1 MLKDIKLRGRYF
13 AAEATFEMFQGNDRL
28 SIIYGKNGSGKS
40 TITNAIVHATG
51 KNIEG
56 IDYAE
61 LLDEK
66 GGQYSDKDNIYVF
79 NEDYVNS
86 KVKFKEDGLNT
97 IILIGDLVGLEERIQ
112 NLKHKIEE
120 KNNRI
125 SIIKDDLK
133 VRQDADNP
141 KSLSYCSTQ
150 IVQRLCDDMCWA
162 GREKEI
168 RNLKR
173 NAPVKE
179 NVVNEIIQIQVPDK
193 LDQIRQRFEKNIKL
207 LNQVRENAA
216 ERLKDTAG
224 INLKYDEEDLQTLLK
239 QKIEKPMLSDREEKI
254 IHLIECGKA
263 DDVEKMQSIFSATET
278 DYCPYCFQEVTSEYK
293 KGLVE
298 SIKKVLSKEVDL
310 HKKSLER
317 YLFNNVE
324 VDFKDYEA
332 IYSRLVLAC
341 NNKIEEI
348 NKEIRE
354 IEIVI
359 LRKIKSPYEPITD
372 FKTELSD
379 KLKEYEE
386 LRLELQEKIITYNK
400 AVDERSSLEKELLID
415 NKYIAHLELENEIK
429 HFKEVEEE
437 IKKLKLE
444 YESLE
449 KELKDDRKDLNDL
462 YSEKKNTRL
471 AVDLINKS
479 LRYVFFSKDRLEI
492 KVDNDKYNLYARGI
506 PVKPNCVSF
515 GERNIIA
522 LCYFFTELLSNQEA
536 KNKYTK
542 KIVAII
548 DDPVSSFD
556 FDNKVGIMSL
566 LKDKIS
572 SIIKNNDESQVA
584 VLTHDF
590 QCYYDLLKIAD
601 EIKKEVSSESSGKK
615 KLSYKGMELKN
626 KDLNNL
632 KNNYNEYS
640 ELFKIIYK
648 YACDEKG
655 EYEYVIGNVMR
666 RILEAFSTFVYKK
679 GIEEV
684 STDDT
689 ILMCI
694 DDENC
699 ARYFKNLMYRL
710 VLHGESHMEER
721 VKALQDTDFL
731 DFISEEAKK
740 RTAREV
746 ICFLYKLNS
755 RHVLA
760 HLDGEKYVEN
770 NINKWLEQIKELND

>member
-66 GGQYSDKDNIYVF
+66 GGQYLDKDNIYVF

-86 KVKFKEDGLNT
+86 KVKVKEDGLNT
-97 IILIGDLVGLEERIQ
+97 IILIGDLVGLEEKIQ
-112 NLKHKIEE
+112 SLERKIEE

-125 SIIKDDLK
+125 SIIKDNLK
-133 VRQDADNP
+133 VHQYADNP

-150 IVQRLCDDMCWA
+150 IFHRLCDDMCWA

-168 RNLKR
+168 RKLKR

-224 INLKYDEEDLQTLLK
+224 INLNYDEEDLQTLLK
-239 QKIEKPMLSDREEKI
+239 QKIEKPVLSDREEKI

-278 DYCPYCFQEVTSEYK
+278 NNCPYCFQEVTSEYK

-324 VDFKDYEA
+324 VDFNGYEA
-332 IYSRLVLAC
+332 IDSILVLAC
-341 NNKIEEI
+341 KNKIEEI

-359 LRKIKSPYEPITD
+359 LRKIKSPYEPIID

-386 LRLELQEKIITYNK
+386 LRLKLQGEINTYNK
-400 AVDERSSLEKELLID
+400 AVEEKSSLEKELLID

-437 IKKLKLE
+437 IKKLKSE

-449 KELKDDRKDLNDL
+449 KELKDNRKDLNDL
-462 YSEKKNTRL
+462 YSEKNNTKL

-492 KVDNDKYNLYARGI
+492 KVDNDKYNLYARGVS
-506 PVKPNCVSF
+506 VKPNCVSF

-542 KIVAII
+542 KVVAII

-590 QCYYDLLKIAD
+590 QCYYDLQKIAD
-601 EIKKEVSSESSGKK
+601 EIMKEVKTESSGKK
-615 KLSYKGMELKN
+615 KLSYHGRELKN
-626 KDLNNL
+626 KALISL

-648 YACDEKG
+648 YACGEIG

-699 ARYFKNLMYRL
+699 ARYYKNLMYRL

-721 VKALQDTDFL
+721 VKALKGAEFPE
-731 DFISEEAKK
+731 FISEEAKK

-760 HLDGEKYVEN
+760 HLDGEKDVEN

>member
-1 MLKDIKLRGRYF
+1 M
-13 AAEATFEMFQGNDRL
+13 
-28 SIIYGKNGSGKS
+28 
-40 TITNAIVHATG
+40 
-51 KNIEG
+51 
-56 IDYAE
+56 
-61 LLDEK
+61 
-66 GGQYSDKDNIYVF
+66 
-79 NEDYVNS
+79 
-86 KVKFKEDGLNT
+86 
-97 IILIGDLVGLEERIQ
+97 
-112 NLKHKIEE
+112 
-120 KNNRI
+120 
-125 SIIKDDLK
+125 
-133 VRQDADNP
+133 
-141 KSLSYCSTQ
+141 
-150 IVQRLCDDMCWA
+150 
-162 GREKEI
+162 
-168 RNLKR
+168 
-173 NAPVKE
+173 
-179 NVVNEIIQIQVPDK
+179 
-193 LDQIRQRFEKNIKL
+193 
-207 LNQVRENAA
+207 RENAA

-278 DYCPYCFQEVTSEYK
+278 DYCPYCFQKVTSEYK

-359 LRKIKSPYEPITD
+359 LRKIKSPYEPIID